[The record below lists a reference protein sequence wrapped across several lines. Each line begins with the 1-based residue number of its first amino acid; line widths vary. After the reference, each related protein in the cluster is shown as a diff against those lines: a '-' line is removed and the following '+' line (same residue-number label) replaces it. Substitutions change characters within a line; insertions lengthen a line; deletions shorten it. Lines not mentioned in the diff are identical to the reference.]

1 MPQKAHPSKSLPS
14 PFQQKM
20 SSDSES
26 SVATTVPATHL
37 DTLLESV
44 KTLDASD
51 LFKLLKVVLS
61 ETEKKTKLATKKQKA
76 NKGSE
81 KPTKKKTGSMPKG
94 EIPSQLLKPRAWVEY
109 TQKNANESGWES
121 FVIHHTRKN
130 KETGQKT
137 EETIAMPASVK
148 NSDGKYVYAG
158 SITEETPSGRSMIYK
173 EVMSLSKHRKAT
185 EHPTYK
191 AFEAS
196 YVPPTNQDTTDTV
209 LLSSD
214 VETATE
220 SDVPDKKTKKVSKTK
235 Q

>member
-1 MPQKAHPSKSLPS
+1 
-14 PFQQKM
+14 M

-26 SVATTVPATHL
+26 SVAITATVQL
-37 DTLLESV
+37 DTIVESV
-44 KTLDASD
+44 KTLNTSD

-61 ETEKKTKLATKKQKA
+61 ETEKKTKLATKKPKA
-76 NKGSE
+76 TKGSE
-81 KPTKKKTGSMPKG
+81 KSEPTKKKTGSMPRG

-121 FVIHHTRKN
+121 FVIHQTRKN
-130 KETGQKT
+130 KETGEKT

-191 AFEAS
+191 AFEES
-196 YVPPTNQDTTDTV
+196 YVPSAQPDTSDAI
-209 LLSSD
+209 LLTTD

-220 SDVPDKKTKKVSKTK
+220 SDVPVKNTKKASKTKKTK
-235 Q
+235 

>member
-1 MPQKAHPSKSLPS
+1 
-14 PFQQKM
+14 M

-26 SVATTVPATHL
+26 SVAITVPATQL
-37 DTLLESV
+37 ETIVESV
-44 KTLDASD
+44 KTLNTSD

-61 ETEKKTKLATKKQKA
+61 ETEKKTKLATKKPKA
-76 NKGSE
+76 TKGSE
-81 KPTKKKTGSMPKG
+81 KPEKPEPTKKKTGSMPRG

-121 FVIHHTRKN
+121 FVIHQTRKN
-130 KETGQKT
+130 KETGEKI

-148 NSDGKYVYAG
+148 NSDGKHVYEG
-158 SITEETPSGRSMIYK
+158 SITEENPSGRSMIYK

-185 EHPTYK
+185 EHSTYK

-220 SDVPDKKTKKVSKTK
+220 SDVPVKKTKKVSKTK